1 MIMNRE
7 QYTRTAALI
16 GWDGIE
22 KLAEAKVLVFG
33 VGGVGG
39 YVVEALGRAGVGRI
53 DIVDKDTVD
62 ISNINRQIIATH
74 DTLER
79 PKVEVMKERLLGI
92 NPDIKV
98 EAYETFYLPEN
109 AEQFDFS
116 SYDYIVDAVDTVTA
130 KLEIIT
136 RAKSLGVPVISA
148 MGAGNKMDPG
158 RLRIAD
164 IYKTSVCPLAK
175 VMRKELRDRGID
187 SLKVVY
193 SDEPPIKRK
202 KGEDNVLGDG
212 RTPGSTPFVPA
223 AAGLLMAAEIVK
235 DILG

>member
-1 MIMNRE
+1 MWD
-7 QYTRTAALI
+7 QFSRTQLLLGEAGMERLRNARVAI
-16 GWDGIE
+16 FGI
-22 KLAEAKVLVFG
+22 
-33 VGGVGG
+33 GGVGG
-39 YVVEALGRAGVGRI
+39 YVCEALVRSGIGAF
-53 DIVDKDTVD
+53 DLVDNDTVSF
-62 ISNINRQIIATH
+62 SNLNRQIIATH

-79 PKVEVMKERLLGI
+79 PKVEVMKERLLSI

-202 KGEDNVLGDG
+202 KGEDNVLGDE

-223 AAGLLMAAEIVK
+223 AAGLMMAAEIVK